1 MSMPPTISR
10 RMLLAAFWLYVT
22 IPLCW
27 GVYNT
32 ILQATKLFQ

>member
-1 MSMPPTISR
+1 MENKTVETNKG
-10 RMLLAAFWLYVT
+10 LLAAFWLYVT